1 MEASILRYCHG
12 TQSSASWSRQI
23 GNSCDFS
30 FRIAIMSGAMNIDLN
45 NPRVAISWKEKELA
59 EDALKTAVSD
69 IF

>member
-1 MEASILRYCHG
+1 
-12 TQSSASWSRQI
+12 
-23 GNSCDFS
+23 
-30 FRIAIMSGAMNIDLN
+30 MNIDLN